1 MGETGTSNHDIVI
14 VGAGVG
20 GYVAAIRAGTWGA
33 RVALVE
39 EGVLGGTCLNRG
51 CIPTKTLIESA
62 AAFRTAKGICE
73 GAERDLAAMI
83 ARKDEVVAALRK
95 GVGMLLKKRKVDV
108 IEGRATLLNA
118 RTVEV
123 AGAEGEEPRKLSAR
137 NVILATGSRPS
148 SIPGLEPDGARVH
161 SSDTILD
168 AADVGPRIVVVG
180 GGILGCEF
188 AWIFAALGY
197 DVTIVEMLDSI
208 VPVFSADAAREVTR
222 SLKKLGVTIRTGTK
236 IEGADIGDTVKLDLG
251 GESLEAET
259 VLVAVGRKPNIED
272 IGLDSLIGAGGA
284 DILNER
290 GFVEADAVGR
300 TSAPGL
306 RAVGDVT
313 GKVML
318 AHAASHSGLAAV
330 ADCLGKPVP
339 PECAVPW
346 CAYTHPEVA
355 LVGMLEGPAAEAGK
369 QTVTGKFPMMAL
381 GRARAAGDTSGY
393 FKVVADAATKR
404 VLGAE
409 IVGAH
414 ATDLIHEA
422 ALAVKLEATLE
433 DLEEMVHAHPT
444 FAEGLM
450 EAAGVA
456 LGTAIH
462 I

>member
-1 MGETGTSNHDIVI
+1 MGDIGSSNHDIVI

-39 EGVLGGTCLNRG
+39 EADIGGTCLNRG

-62 AAFRTAKGICE
+62 AAFRTAKALCE
-73 GAERDLAAMI
+73 AAERDLAAMI
-83 ARKDEVVAALRK
+83 ARKNDVVTGLRK
-95 GVGMLLKKRKVDV
+95 GVSMLLKLRKVEV
-108 IEGRATLLNA
+108 IEGRATLLDA
-118 RTVEV
+118 RTVQV
-123 AGAEGEEPRKLSAR
+123 AQQEGGPLRLNAQ
-137 NVILATGSRPS
+137 NVILATGSRPAA
-148 SIPGLEPDGARVH
+148 IPGLEPDGARVYD
-161 SSDTILD
+161 SDKILD
-168 AADVGPRIVVVG
+168 ATDVGPRIVVVG

-188 AWIFAALGY
+188 AYIFGALGY
-197 DVTIVEMLDSI
+197 DVTIVEMLESI

-222 SLKKLGVTIRTGTK
+222 SLKRLGATIRTGTR
-236 IEGADIGDTVKLDLG
+236 IEGAEVGDTVKLDLG
-251 GESLEAET
+251 GEALEADT
-259 VLVAVGRKPNIED
+259 VLVAAGRKPNVED
-272 IGLDSLIGAGGA
+272 IGLDSLGT
-284 DILNER
+284 DILNEK

-300 TSAPGL
+300 TAAPGL

-318 AHAASHSGLAAV
+318 AHAASHQGLASV
-330 ADCLGKPVP
+330 ADCLGKPVA
-339 PECAVPW
+339 PEGAVPW

-355 LVGMLEGPAAEAGK
+355 LVGMLEPAAAEAGK

-393 FKVVADAATKR
+393 FKVVADAGTKR

-409 IVGAH
+409 IVGPH

-444 FAEGLM
+444 FAEGMM

-456 LGTAIH
+456 LGQAIH

>member
-1 MGETGTSNHDIVI
+1 MGETASGHDIII

-39 EGVLGGTCLNRG
+39 QADIGGTCLNRG

-62 AAFRTAKGICE
+62 TAFRSASAFCE
-73 GAERDLAAMI
+73 PARDLAAMI
-83 ARKDEVVAALRK
+83 ARKNEVVTGLRK
-95 GVGMLLKKRKVDV
+95 GVSMLLKKRNVDV
-108 IEGRATLLNA
+108 IEGRATLLDA

-123 AGAEGEEPRKLSAR
+123 AAEGGEPQRLHAR

-148 SIPGLEPDGARVH
+148 SIPGLEPDGGCVFD
-161 SSDTILD
+161 SDTILD
-168 AADVGPRIVVVG
+168 ASDVGPRIVVVG

-188 AWIFAALGY
+188 AYIYAALGY
-197 DVTIVEMLDSI
+197 EVTVVEMLESI

-222 SLKKLGVTIRTGTK
+222 ALKKLGVSIRTGTR
-236 IEGADIGDTVKLDLG
+236 IEGADVGDTVTLDLG

-259 VLVAVGRKPNIED
+259 VLVAVGRKPNVED
-272 IGLDSLIGAGGA
+272 VGLDSLGGPGV
-284 DILNER
+284 LNEK
-290 GFVEADAVGR
+290 GFVQADAVGR
-300 TSAPGL
+300 TKAPGL
-306 RAVGDVT
+306 RAIGDVT

-318 AHAASHSGLAAV
+318 AHAASHQGLAAV

-339 PECAVPW
+339 PEGAVPW

-355 LVGMLEGPAAEAGK
+355 LVGMLEPAAAEAGK
-369 QTVTGKFPMMAL
+369 QVVVGKFPVMAL
-381 GRARAAGDTSGY
+381 GRARAAGDTAGY
-393 FKVVADAATKR
+393 FKVVADAGTR
-404 VLGAE
+404 RILGAE
-409 IVGAH
+409 IVGPH

-433 DLEEMVHAHPT
+433 DIEEMVHAHPT